1 MNRQN
6 LDVARASRKAWL
18 AAGVALGLVMGA
30 GTTSADDTLPDR
42 KIGFTMVNKAVAV
55 YQTAD
60 GKAECPNGLNDG
72 PREQFDKLYPRDG
85 TERTLLETQLEREAE
100 IWNPGTGP
108 EKLPFYAV
116 SGSTGIGLNLDGKV
130 GPSDFT
136 SPTGE
141 KGIDNQM
148 YRAVGCVASYRGPDG
163 SYRHFMESYMQTFDY
178 NRTLLE
184 VTDVDSLANDPDV
197 TVSVYRGLDPLLRDS
212 AGGYIPGGS
221 QRADHRWGAEFI
233 KHIKGKIADGVLT
246 TEPTDVYLPESLA
259 RGVPKQFIHAWRVQL
274 KVTPEGAD
282 GLMGGYVDVERM
294 YNLLGQNW
302 ATHFRSYG
310 QESMPSE
317 YRLFRKFA
325 DGYPDPKTGQMTA
338 ISTAWEVRFMQVF
351 ISHPP
356 ASVAADKPARQSDIA
371 R

>member
-1 MNRQN
+1 MNGRMSSK
-6 LDVARASRKAWL
+6 VWRWSSASVLLL
-18 AAGVALGLVMGA
+18 AAMTVSAAAEENAAPGLK
-30 GTTSADDTLPDR
+30 DR
-42 KIGFTMVNKAVAV
+42 SIGYTMVNKAVSV

-60 GKAECPNGLNDG
+60 GKAECPHGLNDG

-85 TERTLLETQLEREAE
+85 TKRTLLETQLEREGE
-100 IWNPGTGP
+100 IWNPSTDP

-116 SGSTGIGLNLDGKV
+116 EGHIGTGLNLDGKV
-130 GPSDFT
+130 GPNDYT

-141 KGIDNQM
+141 KGIDNKM
-148 YRAVGCVASYRGPDG
+148 YHAVGCVASYRGPDG
-163 SYRHFMESYMQTFDY
+163 SYRHFMESYMQQFDF
-178 NRTLLE
+178 NRTLIEL
-184 VTDVDSLANDPDV
+184 TDVDSLANDNDV
-197 TVSVYRGLDPLLRDS
+197 TVSIYRGLDPLLLDA
-212 AGGYIPGGS
+212 AGQHIPGGS
-221 QRADHRWGAEFI
+221 QRADHRWGKQFI
-233 KHIKGKIADGVLT
+233 KHIKGKIVDGVLT
-246 TEPTDVYLPESLA
+246 TEPTDVFLPESLH

-274 KVTPEGAD
+274 KMSPEGAE

-325 DGYPDPKTGQMTA
+325 DGYPDPKTGQNTA
-338 ISTAWEVRFMQVF
+338 ISTAWDVRFQQVF
-351 ISHPP
+351 IMHPP
-356 ASVAADKPARQSDIA
+356 TSVAATKTAKPDDIA